1 MRKQT
6 KKKWAGSMLA
16 AAIVAG
22 GILPYNVFADEAKA
36 TPQASVQAVKTT
48 KIDRE
53 EALRIAQEFMPIP
66 AGYTNNQV
74 EMEDNKYIGRTLWRL
89 TWGMQQSGDDYGQLS
104 ISIDAK
110 DGTILNVNH
119 WSRESERSNLLPGK
133 LDTTSLVNQ
142 ANALINKHYAK
153 YASQLKF
160 SEESLESFKRGSASY
175 MDNSLY
181 FIRLQNGI
189 PVTDQGLRISYDR
202 NGKIRSVDFSWDEVQ
217 FDSISNVK
225 NKEEILH
232 QVERELEM
240 ELAYLSNTSQPGG
253 KIELAYAPKLKTSSD
268 LYNVVPGFLIDAKTG
283 KQISGIDGKEV
294 NTSVD
299 INRPLST
306 AKTTPPPNVNM
317 DEAHAIAKIKEFGIL
332 KNSMRIEQKGYRE
345 ENYPVKRK
353 VWEVYAVETEGER
366 KQVRASLDA
375 QTGELVNYSQ
385 YGMSYNEKME
395 NPDKIKMNISGQQ
408 AEKTAE
414 AFIRKVLP
422 ERLNKL
428 YAVEATPNYYNGD
441 TEKILNYNVAFIRKE
456 NETRV
461 VGEGATVNVDAD
473 TGEITDYNM
482 TWSSQ
487 ALPAIANVI
496 KPEEAKKK
504 AMALMEAELRYNLIP
519 PYGPGETGKGR
530 KAKPVYVLA
539 VKANGRPYD
548 YGTSYLDARTGE
560 WKTYGNLPVNNSG
573 QPVSDIAGHPLQK
586 ELQAMIDANLLE
598 VKGGQ
603 LNPDQKL
610 TRGEA
615 IKIFY
620 TVARQPYEYYGPG
633 QESFFTDV
641 DDNDEIKQAAEWA
654 LQNRLLPRN
663 VKQLRPN
670 EPATREFLAE
680 LIVRGLGYDKLA
692 AKEGIFETKFQDEA
706 IIKKKGEAAL
716 VTRLQ
721 VMTPN
726 SKNEFEPA
734 RQVTKAETAVAVYR
748 YLHIKESFM
757 E

>member
-1 MRKQT
+1 MGKQM

-16 AAIVAG
+16 ATIAAG
-22 GILPYNVFADEAKA
+22 GILPYNVLADEAKA
-36 TPQASVQAVKTT
+36 TPQASVQTVKTT

-53 EALRIAQEFMPIP
+53 EALRIAQEFMPVP

-89 TWGMQQSGDDYGQLS
+89 TWSMQQPGDDYGGQLS
-104 ISIDAK
+104 ISVDAK
-110 DGTILNVNH
+110 DGTILNANH
-119 WSRESERSNLLPGK
+119 WTRESERNNLLPRK

-153 YASQLKF
+153 YASQMKL
-160 SEESLESFKRGSASY
+160 SEDSLESFKRGSMPY
-175 MDNSLY
+175 MDSLY
-181 FIRLQNGI
+181 FTRLQNGI
-189 PVTDQGLRISYDR
+189 PVTDQGLRISYDKK
-202 NGKIRSVDFSWDEVQ
+202 GEIRSVDFSWDDVQ
-217 FDSISNVK
+217 FESISNLK
-225 NKEEILH
+225 NKDEILH

-240 ELAYLSNTSQPGG
+240 ELAYLSNVSQPGG

-283 KQISGIDGKEV
+283 KQISAIDGKELNASTDV
-294 NTSVD
+294 
-299 INRPLST
+299 NRPLST
-306 AKTTPPPNVNM
+306 AKTTPPSNVNI
-317 DEAHAIAKIKEFGIL
+317 DEAQAIAKIKEFGIL
-332 KNSMRIEQKGYRE
+332 KNSMRVEQKGYRE
-345 ENYPVKRK
+345 ESHPVKRK
-353 VWEVYAVETEGER
+353 VWEIYAVESEGER

-385 YGMSYNEKME
+385 YGMPYNEKIE
-395 NPDKIKMNISGQQ
+395 NPDKIKVNISRQQ

-414 AFIRKVLP
+414 AFIKKALP
-422 ERLNKL
+422 GRLDKL

-441 TEKILNYNVAFIRKE
+441 TDKILNYNVSFVRKE
-456 NETRV
+456 DGIRV

-482 TWSSQ
+482 MWSSQ
-487 ALPAIANVI
+487 ALPALTNVI

-504 AMALMEAELRYNLIP
+504 AMTLMEAELRYNLIP
-519 PYGPGETGKGR
+519 PYVAVGTGKVR

-539 VKANGRPYD
+539 VKANGQPYD

-573 QPVSDIAGHPLQK
+573 QSVSDIAGHPLQK
-586 ELQAMIDANLLE
+586 ELQNMVDDNLLE
-598 VKGGQ
+598 VKDGK

-615 IKIFY
+615 VKVFY
-620 TVARQPYEYYGPG
+620 TAARQPYEYYGPG

-641 DDNDEIKQAAEWA
+641 DENSEIKQAAEWA
-654 LQNRLLPRN
+654 VQNRLLPRN

-670 EPATREFLAE
+670 DPATREFLAE

-692 AKEGIFETKFQDEA
+692 AKEGIFETKLQDEA
-706 IIKKKGEAAL
+706 AINKKGNAAL

-726 SKNEFEPA
+726 DKNEFEPA

-748 YLHIKESFM
+748 YLQIKESFM